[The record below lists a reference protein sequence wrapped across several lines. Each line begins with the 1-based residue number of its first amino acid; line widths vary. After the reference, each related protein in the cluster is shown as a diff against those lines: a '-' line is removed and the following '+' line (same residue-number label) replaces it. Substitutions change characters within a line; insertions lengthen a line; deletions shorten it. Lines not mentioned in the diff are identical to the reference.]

1 MWEYPRMNFSIFA
14 RGAALASVFALAAC
28 GGTSADTDGDGKISQ
43 DEVEAA
49 VAAVE
54 ITPGEWENTVE
65 FTDIQFDKSKLPPEA
80 QAFIVPMLE
89 SMKGQVQTSKSCVTE
104 EEASKP
110 QAEMFSGNED
120 ADCEYTKFEFSGGQ
134 MDMAMTCNDP
144 QSGTAKIT
152 NTGSYSADA
161 YDMKMTVELE
171 DNEMGAMTITAA
183 STGKHLGAC
192 PAE

>member
-1 MWEYPRMNFSIFA
+1 MNFSIFA

-65 FTDIQFDKSKLPPEA
+65 FTDIQFDESKLPPEA

-120 ADCEYTKFEFSGGQ
+120 ADCEYTKFEFSGGK

-171 DNEMGAMTITAA
+171 DEEMGAMTISAA

>member
-1 MWEYPRMNFSIFA
+1 
-14 RGAALASVFALAAC
+14 
-28 GGTSADTDGDGKISQ
+28 
-43 DEVEAA
+43 
-49 VAAVE
+49 
-54 ITPGEWENTVE
+54 
-65 FTDIQFDKSKLPPEA
+65 
-80 QAFIVPMLE
+80 
-89 SMKGQVQTSKSCVTE
+89 
-104 EEASKP
+104 
-110 QAEMFSGNED
+110 
-120 ADCEYTKFEFSGGQ
+120 TKFEFSGGQ